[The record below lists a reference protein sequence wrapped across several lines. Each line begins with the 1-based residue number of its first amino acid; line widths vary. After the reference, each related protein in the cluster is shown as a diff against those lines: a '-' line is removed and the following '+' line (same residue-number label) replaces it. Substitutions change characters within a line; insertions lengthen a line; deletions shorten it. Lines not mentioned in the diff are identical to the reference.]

1 MIHLPLTFL
10 FTVRCIRLHHAAAR
24 RITPNPRILLFDPAI
39 NMTSAQQNS
48 QLLSWEGW
56 CGVGALWNY
65 YAKQICEGL
74 QGHADGN
81 ASLFKEYNG
90 IVLELAFQTSPE
102 RGVQNEIHLPQWL
115 RDVCE
120 DVTNK
125 QTKPEGSSRALAIH
139 LVLPLHPHC
148 QDMTVVD
155 SFKGKSFSVNSLN
168 QTQQMKFSMHT
179 TAAGKRIWQNV
190 QSRLATRKSHL
201 FVSI

>member
-1 MIHLPLTFL
+1 MKVCKATQ
-10 FTVRCIRLHHAAAR
+10 
-24 RITPNPRILLFDPAI
+24 
-39 NMTSAQQNS
+39 MGMQ
-48 QLLSWEGW
+48 
-56 CGVGALWNY
+56 
-65 YAKQICEGL
+65 
-74 QGHADGN
+74 
-81 ASLFKEYNG
+81 ASSRSTMASF
-90 IVLELAFQTSPE
+90 LELAFQTSPE

-125 QTKPEGSSRALAIH
+125 PTKPEGSSRALARH

-179 TAAGKRIWQNV
+179 TAAGKRIWQSI

-201 FVSI
+201 FRFYLVSALSCGPSCQQSSQLCKVAHAFL